1 MLRMASEGQRMSR
14 RVRVFRVDAFTRS
27 PCGGNPAAVVL
38 DAECLEEHELI
49 SIAREQGGA
58 DTAFVLP
65 PDGVDHDLRLRFFTP
80 RSEAGLVGHAT
91 LAVHAVLD
99 ALDYPACRRQKQRGG
114 IVEIE
119 RLDGPQG
126 RLYAFSQPPPPLQG
140 ALTADRLAAVLAA
153 LGIGVH
159 ELDPELPAR
168 LAGPG
173 GSRALIAL
181 RSGVTLARLRP
192 DMSQLVSL
200 SAAGNPVGYF
210 LYSLAPSIAA
220 CDCEARMYCPALG
233 ISEDPVSGN
242 AHAMLATQ
250 LHALGRIP
258 IRSGHLEFTS
268 RQGHHLGRPGM
279 LSVRVVPEAGR
290 ARQVRV
296 AGSARIVFA
305 ATLEL

>member
-1 MLRMASEGQRMSR
+1 MSR
-14 RVRVFRVDAFTRS
+14 RVRIFRVDAFTS
-27 PCGGNPAAVVL
+27 APCSGNPAAVVL
-38 DAECLEEHELI
+38 DAECLEERELI
-49 SIAREQGGA
+49 SITREQGGV

-65 PDGVDHDLRLRFFTP
+65 PDAADHELRLRFFTP

-99 ALDYPACRRQKQRGG
+99 ALGYPACRRQKQRGG

-119 RLDGPQG
+119 RLEGPQG
-126 RLYAFSQPPPPLQG
+126 RLYAFSQTPPPLQG
-140 ALTADRLAAVLAA
+140 ALAPEWLAAALTA

-159 ELDPELPAR
+159 ELDPDLPAWV
-168 LAGPG
+168 AGTG

-181 RSGVTLARLRP
+181 RNGATLARLRP
-192 DMSQLVSL
+192 DLPQLVAL
-200 SAAGNPVGYF
+200 SAAGHPVGYF
-210 LYSLAPSIAA
+210 LYSLAPAIAA

-242 AHAMLATQ
+242 AHAMLATR

-258 IRSGHLEFTS
+258 VRSGHLEFTS

-279 LSVRVVPEAGR
+279 LTVRVVAEAGR